1 MRVVACL
8 FSSLSLISI
17 APTHE
22 RRLYEMTGTRMLKRT
37 PLYEAHLAAGARMV
51 DFAGWDMPVQYS
63 GPMPEHMAV
72 RQAAGLFDVSHMGEI
87 EVIGDDAL
95 RLVQRLT
102 TNDVSKLEDG
112 QVQYS
117 LMTNESGGVIDDL
130 LVYRL
135 NREFFL
141 LIVNAAGIESDFEWI
156 KKQAA
161 SDRVEV
167 RNVSATFALLALQG
181 PRAERILQPLADHML
196 DRIPYYWSQ
205 EVEIENA
212 RCRVSRTGYTGE
224 DGFEILC
231 EATSARHIWNR
242 LLLTGKGEGLIPCG
256 LAARNT
262 LRLEAAFRLY
272 GRDMDQTTTPLEAGL
287 AWTVKLAKGHF
298 IGRDVLQRQKE
309 QGLTRKLVGFWVMDK
324 APARDGYPVIAGGRE
339 VGVVASGSPAPFL
352 KKNIGLVYVP
362 IEHTRIGTELFVSVR
377 GRQVPARVV
386 ETPFYKREKKLD

>member
-1 MRVVACL
+1 
-8 FSSLSLISI
+8 
-17 APTHE
+17 
-22 RRLYEMTGTRMLKRT
+22 MTETAMLKRT
-37 PLYEAHLAAGARMV
+37 PLYEAHLVSGGRMV
-51 DFAGWDMPVQYS
+51 DFAGWEMPVQYS

-87 EVIGDDAL
+87 EVIGDDAFA
-95 RLVQRLT
+95 LVQSLT
-102 TNDVSKLEDG
+102 TNDVSKLEDN

-117 LMTNESGGVIDDL
+117 LMTDESGGVIDDL

-135 NREFFL
+135 NEEFYL
-141 LIVNAAGIESDFEWI
+141 LIVNASGIESDFEWI
-156 KKQAA
+156 QNQAA
-161 SDRVEV
+161 NHRVEV
-167 RNVSATFALLALQG
+167 RNVSAAFALLALQG
-181 PRAERILQPLADHML
+181 PRAERILQPLTDHML

-205 EVEIENA
+205 DVKVENA

-231 EATSARHIWNR
+231 EAGSARHLWNR
-242 LLLTGKGEGLIPCG
+242 LLLTGKDDGLIPCG

-272 GRDMDQTTTPLEAGL
+272 GNDMDRTTSPLEAGL
-287 AWTVKLAKGHF
+287 GWTVKLGKGDF
-298 IGRDVLQRQKE
+298 IGREAIQRQKE
-309 QGLTRKLVGFWVMDK
+309 RGLSRKLAGFEVLDK

-352 KKNIGLVYVP
+352 KKNIGLVYFP
-362 IEHTRIGTELFVSVR
+362 IEHTKIGSEFFVSVR

-386 ETPFYKREKKLD
+386 ETPFYKREKNFD